1 MMRQSFAWWSFTAGR
16 EVDPAALLRSAVT
29 AGAQGVEMLPQDL
42 WPVARDAGLSLVTL
56 TGHTLEE
63 GFNDPSRHAAL
74 ADEVRRNID
83 AAAAGGVEQVIV
95 FSGNRIGDGA
105 DGPAIEACIQGLAP
119 VVAHA
124 EAAGVGLL
132 MELLNSKV
140 DHPGHQCDHTAFG
153 AAVVRGVGSPTLK
166 LLYDGYHMQ
175 LMEGDLMRT
184 IRAHIDLIG
193 HVHTAGAPGRRDL
206 DDRQEI
212 NWPAIA
218 GLLTHLG
225 YKGWVGHEFIP
236 RGDPV
241 QALGAALR
249 QFDSSI
255 QFRGAA

>member
-1 MMRQSFAWWSFTAGR
+1 
-16 EVDPAALLRSAVT
+16 
-29 AGAQGVEMLPQDL
+29 
-42 WPVARDAGLSLVTL
+42 
-56 TGHTLEE
+56 
-63 GFNDPSRHAAL
+63 
-74 ADEVRRNID
+74 
-83 AAAAGGVEQVIV
+83 
-95 FSGNRIGDGA
+95 
-105 DGPAIEACIQGLAP
+105 
-119 VVAHA
+119 
-124 EAAGVGLL
+124 
-132 MELLNSKV
+132 
-140 DHPGHQCDHTAFG
+140 
-153 AAVVRGVGSPTLK
+153 
-166 LLYDGYHMQ
+166 MQ

-255 QFRGAA
+255 EFRGAA

>member
-1 MMRQSFAWWSFTAGR
+1 MIRQSFAWWSFTLGR
-16 EVDPAALLRSAVT
+16 EVEPAALLREAAA
-29 AGAQGVEMLPQDL
+29 AGAKGVEMLPEPL
-42 WPVARDAGLSLVTL
+42 WPIARDAGLSLVTL
-56 TGHTLEE
+56 TGHTLER
-63 GFNDPSRHAAL
+63 GFNDPARHEAL

-83 AAAAGGVEQVIV
+83 AAAAGGVEAVIV
-95 FSGNRIGDGA
+95 FSGDRIGDGA
-105 DGPAIEACIQGLAP
+105 DGPAIQACIEGLAP

-124 EAAGVGLL
+124 EAAGVRLL

-140 DHPGHQCDHTAFG
+140 DHPGHQCDRTAFG
-153 AAVVRGVGSPTLK
+153 AQVVRGVGSPALR

-218 GLLTHLG
+218 GLLRHLG
-225 YKGWVGHEFIP
+225 YKQWVGHEFVP
-236 RGDPV
+236 RGEPV
-241 QALGAALR
+241 AALR
-249 QFDSSI
+249 AALARFDGSLQSK
-255 QFRGAA
+255 GAA